1 MRNVT
6 LWLLVIRFA
15 AIADAQQHIVTE
27 VRQLQVQVLSNSS
40 HAIRAKVELRSYE
53 RSNLSTQTDRLG
65 IGHFYAV
72 PAGNYTLVVSVR
84 GKEVYRDQLS
94 LMNAEGFRNEVVRLH
109 SAGTDG
115 PQVVSL
121 DELNVPKNAN
131 DHYIAGVKA
140 IGIRDWE
147 KGLVAL
153 NNAIKAHP
161 KYAKAHNAV
170 GVVLA
175 IRSQL
180 SEAESAFRRAIELNP
195 KFAEPHF
202 NLGKLLLESER
213 LPEARLELERN
224 IQLDGGH
231 SSAIELLV
239 ETTVRMH
246 DEDSAVSLM
255 RSLHLKNIKHA
266 ALLHLEIGSALERH
280 SKVELAAEQYSLL
293 LKENSSESERRE
305 AELGLSRLKLLMC
318 DEVDARPNGSLLPA
332 VCSSTQ

>member
-65 IGHFYAV
+65 IGHFYGV
-72 PAGNYTLVVSVR
+72 PAGNYTLVVSVH

-94 LMNAEGFRNEVVRLH
+94 LMNAEGIRNEVVRLH

-121 DELNVPKNAN
+121 DELNIPKNAN

-140 IGIRDWE
+140 IGMRDWE
-147 KGLVAL
+147 KGLSAL

-195 KFAEPHF
+195 KLAEPHF
-202 NLGKLLLESER
+202 NLGKLLLESNR
-213 LPEARLELERN
+213 LVEARIELERN
-224 IQLDGGH
+224 LELDGRNP
-231 SSAIELLV
+231 SAFELLV
-239 ETTVRMH
+239 ASMISTH
-246 DEDSAVSLM
+246 DEDSAVLLMHSLH
-255 RSLHLKNIKHA
+255 RRKIRHAPGLHLKLA
-266 ALLHLEIGSALERH
+266 SVLEGHLRIEG
-280 SKVELAAEQYSLL
+280 AAEQYSLVL
-293 LKENSSESERRE
+293 QENSSESERRE
-305 AELGLSRLKLLMC
+305 AEVGLSRVTHSPTDKSF
-318 DEVDARPNGSLLPA
+318 R
-332 VCSSTQ
+332 